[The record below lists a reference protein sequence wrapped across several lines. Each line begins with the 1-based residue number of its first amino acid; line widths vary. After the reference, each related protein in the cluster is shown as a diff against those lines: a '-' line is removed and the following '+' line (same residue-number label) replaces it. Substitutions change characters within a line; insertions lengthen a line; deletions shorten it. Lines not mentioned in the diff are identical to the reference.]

1 MTIPPNKPTETQ
13 LPPKATASEKE
24 GSKEVSRRVFLQ
36 MFGLSAAGLVLAVH
50 FGELPAWAEEPAAP
64 PGLPL
69 TPNAYLRIGHDGKI
83 TFIAPRADMGQ
94 GIHTSTA
101 QLVAEELDVDP
112 ADFKI
117 EHAPP
122 NDPVYGIPSGVQL
135 TGGSSSIAGLWLPM
149 RQVGAITRSMLV
161 AAAAKEWNVNPAT
174 LRTEKGVVY
183 HDAGK
188 RQAAYGGLVDAVAKM
203 NLPKAD
209 VPPRYFFL
217 FDGNTPPTEVRHGF
231 KLKDPKDFKVIGKS
245 IPRIEAPEKVK
256 GAPLYAID
264 VHLPNMLVA
273 TIKASPVF
281 GGKLKSVN
289 DAKAM
294 KIKGVQKVVKL
305 ENAVAAVADHFWA
318 AKQGLQA
325 LEISWDEGP
334 HAHVSNADVVRD
346 LVKAAESEGLVIR
359 NEGDAAEGLKGAA
372 KRIEATYELP
382 FLAHA
387 TMEPMNCTV
396 HVRPDHCEV
405 WIGTQTPSIT
415 QIVAAKVTG
424 LKPEQVTVHNHW
436 LGGGFGRRLEMD
448 VLVQTILIAK
458 NFDRPVKLVWTREE
472 DIQHDLYRPYY
483 YDKVSG
489 GVDKNGKIVAW
500 THRLVGSSVVA
511 RYAPGLILEDK
522 IDPDAMDGI
531 RQYPYDLQNVKVD
544 YVAKE
549 PPGVPTGFWRGVSV
563 GHNAF
568 VQESFIDELA
578 HAAGKDPVEFRRQH
592 LSKDK
597 RAKTV
602 LERVAKEAGWG
613 KPMPAGK
620 GRGIAVSRVWGSY
633 LGMVAEV
640 SVSKAGDVRVERVL
654 CAVDCG
660 TAINP
665 GHVKSQIEGGIIF
678 GLAPVLLDA
687 ITIQNGRV
695 EQSNFHDYRMIR
707 MSDTPDI
714 EVFVI
719 DSGEAPSGIGET
731 GTAMV
736 VPAVTNAIFAATGK
750 RLRKIPVKPE
760 ELRRTV

>member
-13 LPPKATASEKE
+13 SPPKATASEKE

-69 TPNAYLRIGHDGKI
+69 TPNAYLRIGRDGKI

-135 TGGSSSIAGLWLPM
+135 TGASSSIAGLWLPM

-161 AAAAKEWNVNPAT
+161 AAAAKEWKVNPAT

-203 NLPKAD
+203 DPPKAD

-217 FDGNTPPTEVRHGF
+217 FDGNTPPTEVRHGV

-245 IPRIEAPEKVK
+245 IPRIEATEKVK
-256 GAPLYAID
+256 GAPLYGID
-264 VHLPNMLVA
+264 VRLPGMLVA
-273 TIKASPVF
+273 TVKASPVF

-305 ENAVAAVADHFWA
+305 ENAVAVVADHFWA

-325 LEISWDEGP
+325 LEITWDEGP
-334 HAHVSNADVVRD
+334 HANVSNADIVRD
-346 LVKAAESEGLVIR
+346 LAKAAESEGLVIR
-359 NEGDAAEGLKGAA
+359 NEGDPAKGLKGAA
-372 KRIEATYELP
+372 KRIDATYELP

-405 WIGTQTPSIT
+405 WTGTQTPSIT
-415 QIVAAKVTG
+415 QIVAAQVTG

-448 VLVQTILIAK
+448 VLVQAILIAK

-483 YDKVSG
+483 YDKVSA
-489 GVDKNGKIVAW
+489 GVDKNGKIVGW

-511 RYAPGLILEDK
+511 RYAPVLILEDK
-522 IDPDAMDGI
+522 IDPDAMDGV

-563 GHNAF
+563 GHNTF
-568 VQESFIDELA
+568 VQESLMDELA
-578 HAAGKDPVEFRRQH
+578 HAAGKDPVEFRKQH

-597 RAKTV
+597 RAKAV

-660 TAINP
+660 IAINP

-678 GLAPVLLDA
+678 GLAPVFLDA
-687 ITIQNGRV
+687 ITIKNGRV
-695 EQSNFHDYRMIR
+695 EQSNFHDYRLIR

>member
-1 MTIPPNKPTETQ
+1 MTIPPKKPTETV
-13 LPPKATASEKE
+13 SEKE
-24 GSKEVSRRVFLQ
+24 TPKQVSRRAFLQ
-36 MFGLSAAGLVLAVH
+36 MAGLSAAGLVLAVH
-50 FGELPAWAEEPAAP
+50 FGELPAWAEEQSTS

-69 TPNAYLRIGHDGKI
+69 NPNAYLKIGRDGKI

-112 ADFKI
+112 SDFRI
-117 EHAPP
+117 EQSPP

-135 TGGSSSIAGLWLPM
+135 TGASSSIAGLWLPL
-149 RQVGAITRSMLV
+149 RQVGAITRSMFV
-161 AAAAKEWNVNPAT
+161 AAAAKQWNVNAST

-183 HDAGK
+183 HDASK
-188 RQAAYGGLVDAVAKM
+188 RKVSYGELVDAVAKM
-203 NLPKAD
+203 DPPKAD

-217 FDGNTPPTEVRHGF
+217 FDGKTPPTEVRNGV

-245 IPRIEAPEKVK
+245 IHRIEAPEKVK
-256 GAPLYAID
+256 GAPLYGID
-264 VHLPNMLVA
+264 VRPPGMLVA

-305 ENAVAAVADHFWA
+305 EDAVAVVGDHFWA
-318 AKQGLQA
+318 AKQGLDA
-325 LEISWDEGP
+325 LEITWDEGP

-346 LVKAAESEGLVIR
+346 LAKAAESEGLVIR
-359 NEGDAAEGLKGAA
+359 NEGDPAKGLKEAA
-372 KRIEATYELP
+372 KRVDATYELP

-396 HVRPDHCEV
+396 HIRPDGCEV

-415 QIVAAKVTG
+415 QVVAAKVTG
-424 LKPEQVTVHNHW
+424 LKPEQVTIHNHW

-448 VLVQTILIAK
+448 VLVQAILIAK

-472 DIQHDLYRPYY
+472 DIQHDAYRPYY
-483 YDKVSG
+483 YDKVSA

-500 THRLVGSSVVA
+500 SHRLVGSSVVA
-511 RYAPGLILEDK
+511 RYAPMLILEDK
-522 IDPDAMDGI
+522 LDPDAMDGV

-563 GHNAF
+563 GHNTF
-568 VQESFIDELA
+568 VQESLMDELA
-578 HAAGKDPVEFRRQH
+578 HAAGKDPVEFRREH

-597 RAKTV
+597 RAKAV

-640 SVSKAGDVRVERVL
+640 SVSKAGDVRVERVV

-665 GHVKSQIEGGIIF
+665 GHVKSQIESGIIF
-678 GLAPVLLDA
+678 GLAPTLLDD
-687 ITIQNGRV
+687 ITIRNGRV
-695 EQSNFHDYRMIR
+695 QQSNFHDYRLVR
-707 MSDTPDI
+707 MSDTPKID
-714 EVFVI
+714 VFVME
-719 DSGEAPSGIGET
+719 SGEAPSGIGET
-731 GTAMV
+731 GTAIV
-736 VPAVTNAIFAATGK
+736 VPAVVNAIFAATGK
-750 RLRKIPVKPE
+750 RVRKIPVKPDQ
-760 ELRRTV
+760 LRTV

>member
-1 MTIPPNKPTETQ
+1 M
-13 LPPKATASEKE
+13 PKS
-24 GSKEVSRRVFLQ
+24 S
-36 MFGLSAAGLVLAVH
+36 
-50 FGELPAWAEEPAAP
+50 
-64 PGLPL
+64 
-69 TPNAYLRIGHDGKI
+69 N
-83 TFIAPRADMGQ
+83 
-94 GIHTSTA
+94 
-101 QLVAEELDVDP
+101 VDP

-135 TGGSSSIAGLWLPM
+135 TGASSSIAGLWLPM
-149 RQVGAITRSMLV
+149 RQVGAITRSMFI
-161 AAAAKEWNVNPAT
+161 AAAAKQWNVNPST
-174 LRTEKGVVY
+174 LRTEKGVIY
-183 HDAGK
+183 HDASK
-188 RQAAYGGLVDAVAKM
+188 RKAAYGELVDAVAKM
-203 NLPKAD
+203 DPPKAD
-209 VPPRYFFL
+209 VPPRYFFI
-217 FDGNTPPTEVRHGF
+217 FDGATPPTEVRHGV

-264 VHLPNMLVA
+264 VRLPDMLVA

-281 GGKLKSVN
+281 GGKLKAVN

-305 ENAVAAVADHFWA
+305 ENAVAVVGDHFWA

-334 HAHVSNADVVRD
+334 HAHVSNADVVRE
-346 LVKAAESEGLVIR
+346 LAQAAESEGLVIR
-359 NEGDAAEGLKGAA
+359 KEGDSEKGLKEAA
-372 KRIEATYELP
+372 KRVDATYELP

-396 HVRPDHCEV
+396 HVRPDSCEV

-415 QIVAAKVTG
+415 QVVAAQVTG
-424 LKPEQVTVHNHW
+424 LKPEKVTIHNHW

-472 DIQHDLYRPYY
+472 DIQHDAYRPYY

-522 IDPDAMDGI
+522 IDPDAMDGV

-563 GHNAF
+563 GHNTF
-568 VQESFIDELA
+568 VQESLMDELA
-578 HAAGKDPVEFRRQH
+578 HAAGKDPVAFRKQH

-597 RAKTV
+597 RAKAV

-620 GRGIAVSRVWGSY
+620 GRGIAVSRLWGSY

-640 SVSKAGDVRVERVL
+640 SVSKSGDVRVERIL
-654 CAVDCG
+654 CAVECG
-660 TAINP
+660 TAVNP
-665 GHVKSQIEGGIIF
+665 GHVKSQIESGVIF

-687 ITIQNGRV
+687 ITIKHGRV
-695 EQSNFHDYRMIR
+695 EQSNFNDYRLIR
-707 MSDTPDI
+707 MSDTPKI
-714 EVFVI
+714 EVFI
-719 DSGEAPSGIGET
+719 MDSGEAPSGIGET
-731 GTAMV
+731 GTAIV

-750 RLRKIPVKPE
+750 RVRKIPVKSE
-760 ELRRTV
+760 ALRTTV

>member
-1 MTIPPNKPTETQ
+1 MTIPPKKKTDTE
-13 LPPKATASEKE
+13 LPQRTALEKE
-24 GSKEVSRRVFLQ
+24 VPKEVSRRAFLQ
-36 MFGLSAAGLVLAVH
+36 MFGVGAAGLVLAVH
-50 FGELPAWAEEPAAP
+50 FGTLPAWGEEQAQPA
-64 PGLPL
+64 GLPL
-69 TPNAYLRIGHDGKI
+69 KPNAYLKVGRDGKI

-135 TGGSSSIAGLWLPM
+135 TGASSSIAGLWLPM
-149 RQVGAITRSMLV
+149 RQVGAITRSMFI
-161 AAAAKEWNVNPAT
+161 AAAAKQWNVNSST

-183 HDAGK
+183 HDASK
-188 RQAAYGGLVDAVAKM
+188 RKAPYGELVDAVAKM
-203 NLPKAD
+203 DPPKAD

-217 FDGNTPPTEVRHGF
+217 FDGNTPPTEVRNGV
-231 KLKDPKDFKVIGKS
+231 KLKDPKDFKVIGQS
-245 IPRIEAPEKVK
+245 ISRIEAPEKVK
-256 GAPLYAID
+256 GAPLYGID
-264 VHLPNMLVA
+264 VRLPEMLVA

-294 KIKGVQKVVKL
+294 KIKGVQKVIKL
-305 ENAVAAVADHFWA
+305 ENAVAVVGDHFWA
-318 AKQGLQA
+318 AKQGLEA
-325 LEISWDEGP
+325 LEITWDEGP
-334 HAHVSNADVVRD
+334 HAHVSNTDVVRD

-359 NEGDAAEGLKGAA
+359 NEGDPEKGLKEAA
-372 KRIEATYELP
+372 KRVDATYELP

-396 HVRPDHCEV
+396 HIRPDGCEV

-415 QIVAAKVTG
+415 QVVAAKVTG
-424 LKPEQVTVHNHW
+424 LKPEQVTIHNHW

-472 DIQHDLYRPYY
+472 DIQHDVYRPYY
-483 YDKVSG
+483 YDKVSA

-500 THRLVGSSVVA
+500 SHRLVGSSVVA
-511 RYAPGLILEDK
+511 RYAPMLILEDK
-522 IDPDAMDGI
+522 IDPDAMDGV

-563 GHNAF
+563 GHNTF
-568 VQESFIDELA
+568 VQESLMDELA

-597 RAKTV
+597 RAKAV
-602 LERVAKEAGWG
+602 LEKVAKEAGWG

-640 SVSKAGDVRVERVL
+640 SVSKAGDVRVERVV

-665 GHVKSQIEGGIIF
+665 GHVKGQIESGLIF

-687 ITIQNGRV
+687 ITIKNGRV
-695 EQSNFHDYRMIR
+695 EQSNFNDYRLIR
-707 MSDTPDI
+707 MSDTPKI
-714 EVFVI
+714 EVFII

-736 VPAVTNAIFAATGK
+736 APAVTNAIFAATGK
-750 RLRKIPVKPE
+750 RLRKVPVKPE
-760 ELRRTV
+760 ELRSTV

>member
-1 MTIPPNKPTETQ
+1 MTIPPKKQGDTP
-13 LPPKATASEKE
+13 LPLDATAPESPALKDL
-24 GSKEVSRRVFLQ
+24 SRRAFLQ
-36 MFGLSAAGLVLAVH
+36 MFGLGAAGLVLAVH
-50 FGELPAWAEEPAAP
+50 FGELPAWAEEKAAP
-64 PGLPL
+64 SGLPL
-69 TPNAYLRIGHDGKI
+69 KPNAYLQVGRDGKI

-94 GIHTSTA
+94 GIHTSSA

-135 TGGSSSIAGLWLPM
+135 TGASSSIAGLWLPM
-149 RQVGAITRSMLV
+149 RQVGAITRSMFV
-161 AAAAKEWNVNPAT
+161 AAAAKQWNVHPAT
-174 LRTEKGVVY
+174 LRTEKGIIY

-188 RQAAYGGLVDAVAKM
+188 RKIAYGELVDAVAKM
-203 NLPKAD
+203 DPPKAD

-217 FDGNTPPTEVRHGF
+217 FDGNTPPTEVRNGV

-256 GAPLYAID
+256 GAPLYGID
-264 VHLPNMLVA
+264 VRLPGMLVA
-273 TIKASPVF
+273 TVKASPVF
-281 GGKLKSVN
+281 GGTLKSVN

-305 ENAVAAVADHFWA
+305 ENAVAVVADHFWA

-325 LEISWDEGP
+325 LEITWDEGP
-334 HAHVSNADVVRD
+334 HANVSNADIVRD
-346 LVKAAESEGLVIR
+346 LAKAAESEGLVIR
-359 NEGDAAEGLKGAA
+359 NEGDPAKGLKGAA
-372 KRIEATYELP
+372 KRIDATYELP

-405 WIGTQTPSIT
+405 WTGTQTPSIT
-415 QIVAAKVTG
+415 QIVAAQVTG

-448 VLVQTILIAK
+448 VLVQAILIAK

-483 YDKVSG
+483 YDKVSA
-489 GVDKNGKIVAW
+489 GVDKNGKIVGW

-511 RYAPGLILEDK
+511 RYAPVLILEDK
-522 IDPDAMDGI
+522 IDPDAMDGV

-563 GHNAF
+563 GHNTF
-568 VQESFIDELA
+568 VQESLMDELA
-578 HAAGKDPVEFRRQH
+578 HAAGKDPVEFRKQH

-597 RAKTV
+597 RAKAV

-620 GRGIAVSRVWGSY
+620 GRGIAVSRIWGSY

-640 SVSKAGDVRVERVL
+640 SVSKAGDLRVERVL

-665 GHVKSQIEGGIIF
+665 GHVKSQIESGILF

-687 ITIQNGRV
+687 ITIKNGRV
-695 EQSNFHDYRMIR
+695 EQSNFNDYRLIR
-707 MSDTPDI
+707 MSDTPQI
-714 EVFVI
+714 EVYVM

>member
-1 MTIPPNKPTETQ
+1 MPPKKPTETP
-13 LPPKATASEKE
+13 LPKIATLLESQV
-24 GSKEVSRRVFLQ
+24 SKEVSRRTFLQ

-50 FGELPAWAEEPAAP
+50 FGELPAWAEEKGPP

-69 TPNAYLRIGHDGKI
+69 TPNAYLKVGRDGKI
-83 TFIAPRADMGQ
+83 TFIGPRADMGQ

-135 TGGSSSIAGLWLPM
+135 TGASSSIAGLWLPM
-149 RQVGAITRSMLV
+149 RQVGAITRSMFV
-161 AAAAKEWNVNPAT
+161 AAAAKEWNVNPTA

-183 HDAGK
+183 HDASK
-188 RQAAYGGLVDAVAKM
+188 RKISYGELVDAVAKIDP
-203 NLPKAD
+203 PKAD

-217 FDGNTPPTEVRHGF
+217 FDGNTPPTEVRSGV

-245 IPRIEAPEKVK
+245 IPRIEALEKVQ
-256 GAPLYAID
+256 GAPIYAID
-264 VHLPNMLVA
+264 VHLPNMLVG
-273 TIKASPVF
+273 TVKASPVF

-289 DAKAM
+289 DAKALG
-294 KIKGVQKVVKL
+294 IKGVQKVVKL
-305 ENAVAAVADHFWA
+305 ENAVAVVGDHFWA
-318 AKQGLQA
+318 AKKGLEA
-325 LEISWDEGP
+325 LEISWDEGA
-334 HAHVSNADVVRD
+334 HAKVSNADVVHD
-346 LVKAAESEGLVIR
+346 LIKAAESEGLVIR
-359 NEGDAAEGLKGAA
+359 NEGDAAKGFKEAT
-372 KRIEATYELP
+372 KRVDATYELP

-396 HVRPDHCEV
+396 HIRPDSCEV
-405 WIGTQTPSIT
+405 WVGTQTPSIT
-415 QIVAAKVTG
+415 QAVVAQVAG
-424 LKPEQVTVHNHW
+424 LKPEKVTIHNHW

-448 VLVQTILIAK
+448 FIVQTVLIAK
-458 NFDRPVKLVWTREE
+458 NFDRPVKIVWTREE

-489 GVDKNGKIVAW
+489 GVDKSGNIVAW
-500 THRLVGSSVVA
+500 THRLVGSSVVG
-511 RYAPGLILEDK
+511 RYAPVLIGPDK
-522 IDPDAMDGI
+522 IDPDAMDGV

-563 GHNAF
+563 GHNTF
-568 VQESFIDELA
+568 VMESFIDELA
-578 HAAGKDPVEFRRQH
+578 HAAGKDPVAFRKQH

-597 RAKTV
+597 RAQAV
-602 LERVAKEAGWG
+602 LERIAKEAGWG
-613 KPMPAGK
+613 RSMPAGK

-665 GHVKSQIEGGIIF
+665 GHVKGQIESGIIF

-687 ITIQNGRV
+687 ITIKNGRV
-695 EQSNFHDYRMIR
+695 EQSNFNDYRLIR
-707 MSDTPDI
+707 MSDAPKI
-714 EVFVI
+714 EVFVM
-719 DSGEAPSGIGET
+719 DSKEAPSGIGET

-736 VPAVTNAIFAATGK
+736 VPAVVNAIFAATGK
-750 RLRKIPVKPE
+750 RVRKIPVKAE
-760 ELRRTV
+760 ELRTTV

>member
-13 LPPKATASEKE
+13 LPPKATVSEKE

-69 TPNAYLRIGHDGKI
+69 TPNAYLRIGRDGKI
-83 TFIAPRADMGQ
+83 IFIAPRADMGQ

-112 ADFKI
+112 AEFKI

-135 TGGSSSIAGLWLPM
+135 TGASSSIAGLWLPM

-174 LRTEKGVVY
+174 LRTERGVIY

-188 RQAAYGGLVDAVAKM
+188 RKIAYGELVDAVAKM
-203 NLPKAD
+203 DPPKAD
-209 VPPRYFFL
+209 VAPRYFFL
-217 FDGNTPPTEVRHGF
+217 FDGNTPPTEVRNGV

-256 GAPLYAID
+256 GAPLYGID
-264 VHLPNMLVA
+264 VRLPGMLVA
-273 TIKASPVF
+273 TVKASPVF
-281 GGKLKSVN
+281 GGKLKSVS

-305 ENAVAAVADHFWA
+305 ENAVAVVADHFWA

-325 LEISWDEGP
+325 LEITWDEGP
-334 HAHVSNADVVRD
+334 HANVSNAGIVRD
-346 LVKAAESEGLVIR
+346 LAKAAESEGLVIR

-372 KRIEATYELP
+372 KQIEATYELP

-415 QIVAAKVTG
+415 QIVAAQVTG

-597 RAKTV
+597 RAKAV

-665 GHVKSQIEGGIIF
+665 GHVKSQIEGGILF

-695 EQSNFHDYRMIR
+695 EQSNFHDYRLIR